1 MSPVPKADHLRTE
14 LISDALTNAIAT
26 RDPKADVVFHSDRG
40 CQRCLRGA
48 RPRPRSGSRSDWPV
62 KLGQRLRREL
72 TASLKGECLDTRT
85 WATRPTA
92 RRTLVEYI
100 GWFNGS
106 RRHSSLGY
114 LTPNEYQTDTGL
126 QTLEAA
132 AWPCQPDLAPG

>member
-48 RPRPRSGSRSDWPV
+48 RPRPRGPALGRIGRSM
-62 KLGQRLRREL
+62 LGQRPRREL
-72 TASLKGECLDTRT
+72 IASLKGECLDTRT
-85 WATRPTA
+85 WATGPTA
-92 RRTLVEYI
+92 RRALVECI

-106 RRHSSLGY
+106 RLHSSLGH
-114 LTPNEYQTDTGL
+114 LTPNEYEAATGL

-132 AWPCQPDLAPG
+132 A

>member
-26 RDPKADVVFHSDRG
+26 RDPRADVVFHSG

-48 RPRPRSGSRSDWPV
+48 RPRPRSGSRWDWPV
-62 KLGQRLRREL
+62 NAGTTPSPRAHCQPQGRVPRYPNLGHQ
-72 TASLKGECLDTRT
+72 TH
-85 WATRPTA
+85 A

-106 RRHSSLGY
+106 RLHSSLGY
-114 LTPNEYQTDTGL
+114 LTPNEYETDTGL

-132 AWPCQPDLAPG
+132 A